1 MTAPIARG
9 AEAYYQTHVQ
19 SRSPL
24 ELVVMLYDGALRFTE
39 QAAEAMARQDMA
51 AKAVALSRALAILAE
66 LQNTL
71 NLQEGGEIAGRL
83 DALYTHMTERLIDA
97 NVQRSPEPIREV
109 AALLRTLREAWA
121 QIAAGAVTA
130 A

>member
-24 ELVVMLYDGALRFTE
+24 ELVVMLYDGALRFSE
-39 QAAEAMARQDMA
+39 QAADAMARHDLA
-51 AKAVALSRALAILAE
+51 TKAVALSRALAILAE

-71 NLQEGGEIAGRL
+71 NLQEGGEVAERL

-109 AALLRTLREAWA
+109 VGLLRPLRDAWA
-121 QIAAGAVTA
+121 QIAAGAASA